1 PWVFCKDLDEH
12 LTTGYQFM
20 DTMRGGLLIE
30 PGFHFSFYPGKR
42 LELSLEFSWRHI
54 GGTRGETFI
63 SPIYTDD
70 YVQNGEAGAGLSL
83 TDTGLCFKIRL

>member
-1 PWVFCKDLDEH
+1 
-12 LTTGYQFM
+12 
-20 DTMRGGLLIE
+20 MRGGLLIE